1 MAVVREDMRNGHRLT
16 DIRGGSTITRAF
28 DVTGLVAAPSGQ
40 LLEALRDPAIP
51 KIGDQYPGGELLF
64 VVSVDVAPNEGA
76 NGARVECNYSILNRP
91 TGGTWNQSYPVG
103 RDGQDV
109 KQISFSLG
117 EKETTRDRANQP
129 MTLNPPA
136 SYSNSSSYLTKA
148 TIPKATGRL
157 IFERVEASPQGDRM
171 RGLFGRVNQF
181 ALSSYPANTLLFA
194 AYESISEDG
203 GRSWQT
209 TYGFDYDPD
218 GWEHRDTWKDA
229 ADKSPADAVEQ
240 TFDPVPL
247 ADFSVL
253 GLDFTDVQAPL

>member
-1 MAVVREDMRNGHRLT
+1 MT
-16 DIRGGSTITRAF
+16 DIRGGSSITRSF
-28 DVTGLVAAPSGQ
+28 DVTELTAAPEGQ

-64 VVSVDVAPNEGA
+64 VVSVDVEPNEGA

-109 KQISFSLG
+109 KQISFSLR
-117 EKETTRDRANQP
+117 EIETTRDRDNQP
-129 MTLNPPA
+129 MLLNPPA
-136 SYSNSSSYLTKA
+136 SYMNSQPYLTKA
-148 TIPKATGRL
+148 KYATVNGRL
-157 IFERVEASPQGDRM
+157 VFERVEAAAHGDRM

-181 ALSSYPANTLLFA
+181 ALSGYIAGSLLFS
-194 AYESISEDG
+194 AYESVSEDG

-209 TYGFDYDPD
+209 TYGFDWDPN
-218 GWEHRDTWKDA
+218 GWVHTDSWKDA
-229 ADKSPADAVEQ
+229 ADKVPSDATEE
-240 TFDPVPL
+240 TFSLYPS

-253 GLDFTDVQAPL
+253 GLDFTDTQTPL